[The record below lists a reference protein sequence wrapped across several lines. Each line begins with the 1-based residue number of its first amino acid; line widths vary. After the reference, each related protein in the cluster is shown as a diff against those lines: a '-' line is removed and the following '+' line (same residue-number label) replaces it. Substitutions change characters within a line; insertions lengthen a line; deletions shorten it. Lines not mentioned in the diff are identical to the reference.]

1 MNFRRTAAL
10 LAAQGA
16 IALVLGCGSTG
27 SSTGAGGD
35 SAATRKGAL
44 TMSIQFPGTLASIIA
59 SRGTPVYGGAI
70 PVGTL
75 AVKVSVLDSSNVTQ
89 TRIVTAPVATSPGTT
104 NGNPYV
110 GIPGLPPG
118 GVSSVPPAVTLTFA
132 SVPGGPVTVTAVAYP
147 DAAAAQ
153 TPLANAAGNGT
164 IVPLQTTS
172 LKIPFIL
179 TLDHITI
186 NPPAV
191 NVSFGSGL
199 TVTATAF
206 NAQNQP
212 VAFPLVFSVDQPATI
227 NVSGTDTPGQV
238 TLTRFYNGAANLL
251 VTEVNSLMQQST
263 PITGQGT

>member
-16 IALVLGCGSTG
+16 TALVLGCGSTG

-35 SAATRKGAL
+35 SAAGRKGAL
-44 TMSIQFPGTLASIIA
+44 MMNIQFPGTLTSNIA
-59 SRGTPVYGGAI
+59 SRGLFGYTGTI

-75 AVKVSVLDSSNVTQ
+75 AVKVSVLDSFNGTQ

-104 NGNPYV
+104 NGNTNG

-132 SVPGGPVTVTAVAYP
+132 SVPAGPVTVTAVAYP

-153 TPLANAAGNGT
+153 NPLANASGTGT
-164 IVPLQTTS
+164 IVPLQTTN
-172 LKIPFIL
+172 LKIPFVL

-186 NPPAV
+186 NPPALNV
-191 NVSFGSGL
+191 NFGPRI

-212 VAFPLVFSVDQPATI
+212 VAFPLVFSVDQPSII
-227 NVSGTDTPGQV
+227 NVSGTNTPGQV
-238 TLTRFYNGAANLL
+238 TLARFRGGAANLV
-251 VTEVNSLMQQST
+251 VTEVNSLMQKIT
-263 PITGQGT
+263 PIADPGG